1 MCHVGSQAIA
11 NVQVHPA
18 FQYAAVSLSNLC
30 EEHPQQQFTVAAK
43 AQSAAEGCMWQGC
56 CRYNEIRSE
65 FDREAATLDMP
76 PRDSITI
83 SRISL
88 IAQVSLAVCE

>member
-1 MCHVGSQAIA
+1 
-11 NVQVHPA
+11 
-18 FQYAAVSLSNLC
+18 
-30 EEHPQQQFTVAAK
+30 
-43 AQSAAEGCMWQGC
+43 MWQGC

-76 PRDSITI
+76 PRDCITI

-88 IAQVSLAVCE
+88 IVQVSLADCE